1 MANEHQAKAWN
12 GYEGEHWAAYHAR
25 YDAMIADLNEHLF
38 PAAALTATDRVLDV
52 GCGAGQTTRIAAG
65 LAAHATGIDLSG
77 PMLAQARAASSD
89 LANVTYIQGDAQVH
103 PFPDNEF
110 DVAIS
115 RGGIMYFDDPVAAF
129 SNIRRALRPTG
140 RVAFIAGGALKPDS
154 HSMVAFKALSQFVP
168 RPARE
173 SGDTSPNPASLADP
187 SYARKIFAEAGFD
200 AVAVQTR
207 ETVSVVGE
215 NAADATDFILTWG
228 PVRYALDQACVSD
241 TTEVRAAVTSALR
254 PLETSSGV
262 RWSSDVVLITAR
274 VESSTG

>member
-12 GYEGEHWAAYHAR
+12 GYEGEHWAARHAR

-38 PAAALTATDRVLDV
+38 PAAALTASDRVLDV
-52 GCGAGQTTRIAAG
+52 GCGAGRTTRIAAG

-77 PMLAQARAASSD
+77 PMLGQARAASSD
-89 LANVTYIQGDAQVH
+89 LPNVTYIQGDAQVY

-129 SNIRRALRPTG
+129 SNIRRALRPAG
-140 RVAFIAGGALKPDS
+140 RVAFIAGGALKPGSD
-154 HSMVAFKALSQFVP
+154 SMVAFKVLSKFLP

-187 SYARKIFAEAGFD
+187 SYVRKVLTEAGFGAI
-200 AVAVQTR
+200 AVETR
-207 ETVSVVGE
+207 ETVAVVGE
-215 NAADATDFILTWG
+215 NAADTTDFILEWG
-228 PVRYALDQACVSD
+228 PVRYALDQASISD
-241 TTEVRAAVTSALR
+241 TTEIHAAVTSALR

-274 VESSTG
+274 AGSSTG